1 MEEAKSELYLSAFA
15 QTFGSI
21 AHTQKRTHTHTHGH
35 IHTHTH
41 TNGQVRHTQ
50 VSATTP

>member
-21 AHTQKRTHTHTHGH
+21 AHTHTHGH